1 MLRPRFWRG
10 GFPRNGRP
18 TISGIG
24 SGNGTK
30 SPAVLPKQPQ
40 LGGQFPGCPEYRPDF
55 GSVVPPATGI
65 TPPPGE
71 KELTPWAPVGR
82 YEGGIPMTTVMMPE
96 PPPDE
101 AGQPILS
108 PSQLK
113 ALAQMAQALE
123 AVNR

>member
-40 LGGQFPGCPEYRPDF
+40 LGGNSP
-55 GSVVPPATGI
+55 VVPNIGPISAQ
-65 TPPPGE
+65 
-71 KELTPWAPVGR
+71 LCRRRPV
-82 YEGGIPMTTVMMPE
+82 
-96 PPPDE
+96 
-101 AGQPILS
+101 
-108 PSQLK
+108 
-113 ALAQMAQALE
+113 
-123 AVNR
+123 

>member
-1 MLRPRFWRG
+1 
-10 GFPRNGRP
+10 
-18 TISGIG
+18 
-24 SGNGTK
+24 
-30 SPAVLPKQPQ
+30 
-40 LGGQFPGCPEYRPDF
+40 
-55 GSVVPPATGI
+55 
-65 TPPPGE
+65 
-71 KELTPWAPVGR
+71 
-82 YEGGIPMTTVMMPE
+82 MTTVMMPE